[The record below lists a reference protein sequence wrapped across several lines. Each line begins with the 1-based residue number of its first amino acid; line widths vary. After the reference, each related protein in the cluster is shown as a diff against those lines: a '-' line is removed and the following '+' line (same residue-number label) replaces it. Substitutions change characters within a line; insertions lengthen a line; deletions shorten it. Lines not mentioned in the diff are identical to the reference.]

1 MNPQTPTPPPCA
13 DIERCQP
20 RGCFAV
26 PQVGLCQSPPIVQY
40 MTHNVSIIEAVGYL
54 FAIVAILPAIRQIRH
69 CFKMNSTAGLSSTTS
84 AAWVFSWSAWVAY
97 GFMTGSGPIVFRNVV
112 GLLPAIA
119 LVAILIKHRNTNTK
133 AWSVLFVLYAIGVIL
148 LWQSPVHGLAL
159 MTVLD
164 IVFYLPSVYVVFR
177 SKELSGVSLRANVE
191 NALLSGSWVVFLVL
205 NGSASASFG
214 WITATLSYAC
224 ITILVLHRNRAYRSF
239 RAAKLKEIRTAEST
253 ALSCSV

>member
-1 MNPQTPTPPPCA
+1 
-13 DIERCQP
+13 
-20 RGCFAV
+20 
-26 PQVGLCQSPPIVQY
+26 
-40 MTHNVSIIEAVGYL
+40 MTYNVSFIEAVGYL
-54 FAIVAILPAIRQIRH
+54 FAVLAILPAIRQIRH

-97 GFMTGSGPIVFRNVV
+97 GFMTGSGPIVFRNVI

-119 LVAILIKHRNTNTK
+119 LVVILIKYRNTNAK
-133 AWSVLFVLYAIGVIL
+133 VWSVLFVLYAIGVVL
-148 LWQSPVHGLAL
+148 LWQSPTHGLAL

-164 IVFYLPSVYVVFR
+164 IMFYIPSVYAVVR

-214 WITATLSYAC
+214 WITATLSYVC
-224 ITILVLHRNRAYRSF
+224 ITGLVLRKNRGYSSF
-239 RAAKLKEIRTAEST
+239 RVVKLREPRTAEIGV
-253 ALSCSV
+253 LNGSV